1 MRGGR
6 VPEAGAGAAAVP
18 GGPGQ
23 RAAAAGNHP
32 RQPSVPGKIDCVGR
46 LTQRGTPDGPAG
58 RGCSGA
64 EQRACV
70 VVGVPPAPP
79 HNARAR
85 PGRRKEEEEEEEE
98 EEERCPAV
106 TTALPIYEHTVHRT
120 ALRTEVY
127 CEQQWLRLVFL
138 LLIHSLWLVFR
149 DRERERACAVRLL
162 SFKVGSK
169 G

>member
-64 EQRACV
+64 EQRASSSSY
-70 VVGVPPAPP
+70 
-79 HNARAR
+79 R
-85 PGRRKEEEEEEEE
+85 P
-98 EEERCPAV
+98 
-106 TTALPIYEHTVHRT
+106 
-120 ALRTEVY
+120 
-127 CEQQWLRLVFL
+127 L
-138 LLIHSLWLVFR
+138 LLITPV
-149 DRERERACAVRLL
+149 RAPEGGEGGGGGGGRRRTMPCCDYCAPNL
-162 SFKVGSK
+162 
-169 G
+169 